1 MRAHGVF
8 TIGADARGAIKAA
21 VMCEDAAHTV
31 YLARALGAVPPL
43 DPEDVDA
50 LHRRY
55 QDVYGQR

>member
-1 MRAHGVF
+1 
-8 TIGADARGAIKAA
+8 
-21 VMCEDAAHTV
+21 V
-31 YLARALGAVPPL
+31 YLARALGAVSPL